1 MADASTTELLHELFH
16 QLRRRRFPLGPGD
29 LAAVRRALGAG
40 FGWASLD
47 DFRNLIVA
55 LWAKSARESA
65 IVQALFTRLPW
76 PRDWT
81 AERVERRALVPNGAV
96 PEAIVPPA
104 ATTSD
109 SNRGT
114 DAPTGTERPPETRRV
129 GTMPALHLGN
139 LDVADARL
147 VFVEQFPLTHR
158 EIAQAFRR
166 LRRPLRFGPKIELD
180 VPATI
185 ARRSHAGVAV
195 PPVIVAARRNTSH
208 LLLFLDVEGSMA
220 PYRPFVRA
228 FCDAVLEAGWLQRTQ
243 LFYFHDVPVGDS
255 DYAVLDDLDRSQ
267 FFPLLDPVLT
277 GIEPMA
283 RAELYADEAFAD
295 AVALQDI
302 LVGLDPGTVAL
313 IVSDA
318 GAVRGRSDLFRLADS
333 VAFVKALRAHIRS
346 VAWLNPVPPP
356 LWTNTNAS
364 RLARHV
370 PMYPL
375 DRIGIQ
381 QAVNALRG
389 QPVQLERPL

>member
-1 MADASTTELLHELFH
+1 MVDASTTELLHELFH

-29 LAAVRRALGAG
+29 LSAVRLALGAG
-40 FGWASLD
+40 FGWASVH
-47 DFRNLIVA
+47 DFRNLLVA

-65 IVQALFTRLPW
+65 IVQALFSRLPW
-76 PRDWT
+76 PKDWT
-81 AERVERRALVPNGAV
+81 AEQVERRPLIPSGAV
-96 PEAIVPPA
+96 PEPIVPPA
-104 ATTSD
+104 ATRSD
-109 SNRGT
+109 SHRGSNL
-114 DAPTGTERPPETRRV
+114 PTGTERPPETRRV
-129 GTMPALHLGN
+129 GAMPALHLGN
-139 LDVADARL
+139 VDVADARL

-180 VPATI
+180 VLATI
-185 ARRSHAGVAV
+185 ARRSQAGVAV

-208 LLLFLDVEGSMA
+208 LLMFLDVEGSMA

-228 FCDAVLEAGWLQRTQ
+228 FADAVLGAGWLQRTQ
-243 LFYFHDVPVGDS
+243 LLYFHDVPAGDC
-255 DYAVLDDLDRSQ
+255 DHEVLDDLDRSQ
-267 FFPLLDPVLT
+267 FFPLLDPVLA
-277 GIEPMA
+277 GIEPMTH
-283 RAELYADEAFAD
+283 AEVYADEALAD
-295 AVALQDI
+295 AVGLQDI

-318 GAVRGRSDLFRLADS
+318 GAVRGRSDLLRLADS
-333 VAFVKALRAHIRS
+333 IAFVKALRAHVRS
-346 VAWLNPVPPP
+346 VAWLNPVPSP